1 MAIALKYK
9 SQPSPAHRCVIY
21 IFLQNKLWNK
31 ISEILFLK
39 PSDSKGKYCSQ
50 HWGQPDLLLPKLWLA
65 GWVQGL
71 RRTSK
76 TSDVPAV
83 VQHLLSSSEWWAS
96 LWFDTSNKHNY
107 FLFSV
112 FHQWGFGSRP
122 AVFSQIS
129 STSTR
134 VQRRRVLL
142 RSPPASQHT
151 ALCRTNLPP
160 CTTYTWFP
168 QNWWRQT
175 ERANRGWIRECE
187 LPEPCGYCT
196 FSLTLLPKQD
206 FCWKTG
212 KMHGKHAST
221 QEPQLRCSKAS
232 FENH

>member
-50 HWGQPDLLLPKLWLA
+50 HWQQPALLWPKLWLA
-65 GWVQGL
+65 GWVQGF

-107 FLFSV
+107 FLVSV

-122 AVFSQIS
+122 LAPECKGGGYSSDHRLLPSTQHCAAPTCRLVPRTHDSHRTDEDKLNVQTEAESGSVNSLNPVDTAHFPWHFCQSKIS
-129 STSTR
+129 AGKLGRCMGSMP
-134 VQRRRVLL
+134 VL
-142 RSPPASQHT
+142 RSPNSDV
-151 ALCRTNLPP
+151 
-160 CTTYTWFP
+160 
-168 QNWWRQT
+168 
-175 ERANRGWIRECE
+175 
-187 LPEPCGYCT
+187 
-196 FSLTLLPKQD
+196 PKPHL
-206 FCWKTG
+206 KTI
-212 KMHGKHAST
+212 KSW
-221 QEPQLRCSKAS
+221 L
-232 FENH
+232 